1 MDSRPKDYF
10 RWNTKNWKLPYLKE
24 YNFEDNLDTSGM
36 DDKIL
41 KPRLS
46 HSFRYSVNHLNQE
59 GNENGI
65 SAQEYL
71 KDIVKGNVT
80 MKDFIDFYYGDY
92 YKEGILN
99 GYIRLLDVYSEFVH
113 SGYMSRLS
121 QKSIP
126 KIKIFETNILD
137 EIQNEKYSGVLSQE
151 LDGEFEDF
159 FSYDIL
165 IIPIFK

>member
-1 MDSRPKDYF
+1 
-10 RWNTKNWKLPYLKE
+10 
-24 YNFEDNLDTSGM
+24 M

-46 HSFRYSVNHLNQE
+46 HSFRYSVSHQMQE
-59 GNENGI
+59 GNDAGI
-65 SAQEYL
+65 SAQDYL
-71 KDIVKGNVT
+71 KDIVKSNIS

-99 GYIRLLDVYSEFVH
+99 GYIRLLDVYSEFIL
-113 SGYMSRLS
+113 SGYLNRLS
-121 QKSIP
+121 NNFNP

-137 EIQNEKYSGVLSQE
+137 EIQNEKYSGVISEE